1 MDVTVT
7 ESGPCRKTL
16 TITIPSEK
24 IREHIA
30 EVYKSA
36 AGQVQIKGFRQGKV
50 PRKILEQRHGDEILS
65 DAKESL
71 INTSFDDALKTQDIA
86 MVGQPEID
94 GIDDSPL
101 DETNPLE
108 FQVHVDIRPEIDPEN
123 VTAVEIKKAD
133 TEVTD
138 EDLESALAQLADQ
151 KKTLQEVDS
160 PAEENDFVKG
170 HLTFKSESGEIL
182 LERENMQ
189 LNSRIPVAGT
199 DPETFAAKVT
209 GAVAEQTLTMDITFP
224 DNFEK
229 EDHRGEKGT
238 VDFAVVNVLRITP
251 PAIDDELAKSYDFED
266 LDALHAKLRTN
277 ISEEKERSEK
287 NRQEEEIIDA
297 LLASHTFDIPQSV
310 VADQKRHLLQQFG
323 ERLKQAKLGED
334 EIKAKLTEVET
345 EAGSDAERQVRA
357 FFLLDSIARK
367 HKIFVTESDVDAE
380 LRLIAA
386 QHEAP
391 PDEVRQHYETNKML
405 PDLRVSIMQ
414 RKVRDFLR
422 DKATY
427 TDK

>member
-1 MDVTVT
+1 
-7 ESGPCRKTL
+7 
-16 TITIPSEK
+16 
-24 IREHIA
+24 
-30 EVYKSA
+30 
-36 AGQVQIKGFRQGKV
+36 
-50 PRKILEQRHGDEILS
+50 
-65 DAKESL
+65 
-71 INTSFDDALKTQDIA
+71 

-94 GIDDSPL
+94 GVDDSPL

-199 DPETFAAKVT
+199 DPEAFAAKVT